1 MTIRFH
7 LQPYTNNL
15 SVEARTQAG
24 KPVTIQ
30 SLEQLQTNDEVLAR
44 ASNLLAAAARRQDNP
59 AQATARIDGLE
70 THTDF
75 QLLAAL
81 RALHQD
87 EPELTNAHFAT
98 QPLRATIDVD
108 TPNTL
113 ALHAPIQGKE
123 QALREEKLFGY
134 EQLWG
139 YTNDLYIFEL
149 DLKHPGVLNKLS
161 KRCREPIPA
170 MFSKTFLEQTYHNEG
185 RLGRTK
191 IDQANTIV
199 SEHHTPTPR
208 IYLSESEDELLMQL
222 RFAYAEQE
230 IRADD
235 NEELYHYSNG
245 QITRTPRDQKT
256 EEFYKL
262 QFKTNNVRPTRDG
275 YTPRNDAYEWLADD
289 AQELLS
295 LGFEIYGRNNLVEHR
310 VNTDAQLRVE
320 TKQENNNW
328 LELDVQA
335 TIGDEE
341 LPLDVLAELLRKGER
356 YVKLADQTTGVIPQ
370 KWLDKLGHT
379 IGLLQLRA
387 DGVRVQHTQLRAA
400 DALLETAD
408 EKLTSPDYEK
418 LKKRLASFEELQEY
432 AMPQEFNGELRA
444 YQKVGYDWL
453 QFLREY
459 SFGGILADDMGLGKT
474 VQMLAALAKYHEE
487 HPSAQSLVVVPTSLV
502 HNWDAERAK
511 FTPQLTSH
519 VQHGNRP
526 QTTEE
531 YAQIDAQLVITTYN
545 TLRNDIELLSNKR
558 FGYAILDESHAI
570 KNPSSQITKAVTR
583 INAANKIAVTGTPIE
598 NSLDELWSQMNFANP
613 GMLGGYNYFNQTYT
627 DNDMHDELRALIKPF
642 ILQRTKDAVA
652 KDLPPKQIS
661 VQYHE
666 MSDEQARLYQATRA
680 YYRDDV
686 LEAIE
691 AGDER
696 KSQTAVFTGLLRLR
710 QLANHP
716 GLITDSYAGASTKL
730 DSICEQL
737 TELASEGHKALVF
750 SSFVGLLDELE
761 KRLTKLEV
769 LRLDGSTNNRQ
780 DLVDEFQEGNTDVF
794 LISLKAGGVG
804 LTLTAADYVFIL
816 DPWWNPQAEMQ
827 AIDRAHRIGQDKPV
841 FVYKLITKH
850 TVEEK
855 ILAMQESKLEL
866 ANNIIESESGIYKTL
881 SKADIEYL
889 FE

>member
-1 MTIRFH
+1 MTIRFYFE
-7 LQPYTNNL
+7 QYTNNL
-15 SVEARTQAG
+15 SIEARTQAD
-24 KPVTIQ
+24 KPVSIA
-30 SLEQLQTNDEVLAR
+30 SLQKTTTDDPVLQR
-44 ASNLLAAAARRQDNP
+44 AYQLLAAAASRREENT
-59 AQATARIDGLE
+59 QATARVEGLLK
-70 THTDF
+70 HTDF
-75 QLLAAL
+75 QLLNAL
-81 RALHQD
+81 RALSQED
-87 EPELTNAHFAT
+87 PQATNASFEHK
-98 QPLRATIDVD
+98 PLQATIDLD
-108 TPNTL
+108 TKETL
-113 ALHAPIQGKE
+113 ALHAPIHGTNQPLN
-123 QALREEKLFGY
+123 QTTLFGY

-139 YTNDLYIFEL
+139 YTKDLHLFEL
-149 DLKHPGVLNKLS
+149 DLRHAGVLTQLS

-170 MFSKTFLEQTYHNEG
+170 TFTKTFLEQNYHNEG
-185 RLGRTK
+185 KLGRVQ
-191 IDQANTIV
+191 IDQANTIQTQQ
-199 SEHHTPTPR
+199 HTPTPR
-208 IYLSESEDELLMQL
+208 IYLSENGDELQMQL
-222 RFAYAEQE
+222 RFAYGQQE
-230 IRADD
+230 IPAHD
-235 NEELYHYSNG
+235 NKELYHYSSG
-245 QITRTPRDQKT
+245 QITRTPRDKKT

-262 QFKTNNVRPTRDG
+262 QFKTNNVRATRDG

-289 AQELLS
+289 VQELLA
-295 LGFEIYGRNNLVEHR
+295 LGYEIYGKNNLVHHR
-310 VNTDAQLRVE
+310 ITTEAKLRVE
-320 TKQENNNW
+320 TKEENNNW

-335 TIGDEE
+335 TIGEEE
-341 LPLDVLAELLRKGER
+341 LPLDVLTELLRKGER

-370 KWLDKLGHT
+370 KWLDKLSHT
-379 IGLLQLRA
+379 IGLLQLKA
-387 DGVRVQHTQLRAA
+387 DGIHVQHTQLRAA

-408 EKLTSPDYEK
+408 EKQTSPDYNK
-418 LKKRLASFEELQEY
+418 LKKRLASFEELEEY
-432 AMPQEFNGELRA
+432 AMPQHFQGELRD
-444 YQKVGYDWL
+444 YQKVGYNWL

-474 VQMLAALAKYHEE
+474 VQMLAALAKYHEQN
-487 HPSAQSLVVVPTSLV
+487 PTAKSLIVVPTSLV

-526 QTTEE
+526 QTNEE
-531 YAQIDAQLVITTYN
+531 YAKIDAQLIITTYN
-545 TLRNDIELLSNKR
+545 TLRNDIELLSTKH

-570 KNPSSQITKAVTR
+570 KNPASQITKAVTR

-613 GMLGGYNYFNQTYT
+613 GMLGGYDYFNKTYT
-627 DNDMHDELRALIKPF
+627 DKDMHGELRALIKPF

-666 MSDEQARLYQATRA
+666 MSEEQARLYQATRA

-716 GLITDSYAGASTKL
+716 GLISDSYAGSSTKL
-730 DSICEQL
+730 DSLCEQL
-737 TELASEGHKALVF
+737 AELASEGHKALVF
-750 SSFVGLLDELE
+750 SSFVGLLDELQ
-761 KRLTKLEV
+761 KRLTELRV

-780 DLVDEFQEGNTDVF
+780 DLVDEFQEGATDVF

-827 AIDRAHRIGQDKPV
+827 AIDRAHRIGQKKPV
-841 FVYKLITKH
+841 FVYKMITKN

-881 SKADIEYL
+881 TKADIEYL

>member
-1 MTIRFH
+1 MTIRFEI
-7 LQPYTNNL
+7 QPYTNNL
-15 SVEARTQAG
+15 SIEARTQAD
-24 KPVTIQ
+24 KPVSIK
-30 SLEQLQTNDEVLAR
+30 SLEQQTTTDPVLER
-44 ASNLLAAAARRQDNP
+44 ACSLLAAAARRQDNP
-59 AQATARIDGLE
+59 AEATARIDGLS

-75 QLLAAL
+75 QLLTAL
-81 RALHQD
+81 RALSQD
-87 EPELTNAHFAT
+87 NPELVNASFDSK
-98 QPLRATIDVD
+98 PLPAYIDVD
-108 TPNTL
+108 APDQL
-113 ALHAPIQGKE
+113 AIHAAINGEE
-123 QALREEKLFGY
+123 QPLREEKLFGY

-139 YTNDLYIFEL
+139 YTKDLHLFEI
-149 DLKHPGVLNKLS
+149 DLNHPSALSKLS
-161 KRCREPIPA
+161 KRCREPLPNT
-170 MFSKTFLEQTYHNEG
+170 FKKTFLEQTYHNEG
-185 RLGRTK
+185 LLGRTK
-191 IDQANTIV
+191 IDQAHAITT
-199 SEHHTPTPR
+199 EQHTPTPR
-208 IYLSESEDELLMQL
+208 IYLSEKGDELVMQL
-222 RFAYAEQE
+222 RFAYAHQE
-230 IRADD
+230 VNANDE
-235 NEELYHYSNG
+235 EELYTYSNG
-245 QITRTPRDQKT
+245 VIKRTPRDKKT
-256 EEFYKL
+256 EDFYKL

-289 AQELLS
+289 VEELLA

-310 VNTDAQLRVE
+310 VNTQARLRVE
-320 TKQENNNW
+320 TKQESNNW

-335 TIGDEE
+335 TIGEEE

-379 IGLLQLRA
+379 IGLIQLRA

-432 AMPQEFNGELRA
+432 EMPQEFTGELRA
-444 YQKVGYDWL
+444 YQKIGYDWL

-474 VQMLAALAKYHEE
+474 VTMLSALAKYHEE

-502 HNWDAERAK
+502 HNWEAEKKK

-519 VQHGNRP
+519 LHHGSRP
-526 QTTEE
+526 QTAEE
-531 YAQIDAQLVITTYN
+531 YAKVDAQLVITTYN
-545 TLRNDIELLSNKR
+545 TLRNDVELLSNKQ

-570 KNPSSQITKAVTR
+570 KNPTSQVSKAVTR

-613 GMLGGYNYFNQTYT
+613 GMLGGYDYFNQTYT
-627 DNDMHDELRALIKPF
+627 DEEMHDELRALIKPF

-652 KDLPPKQIS
+652 KDLPPKQIT

-666 MSDEQARLYQATRA
+666 MSEEQTRLYQATRA

-737 TELASEGHKALVF
+737 AELASEGHKALVF

-761 KRLTKLEV
+761 KRLASLRV

-780 DLVDEFQEGNTDVF
+780 DLVDEFQEGETDVF

-804 LTLTAADYVFIL
+804 LTLTAADYVYIL

-827 AIDRAHRIGQDKPV
+827 AIDRAHRIGQKKPV
-841 FVYKLITKH
+841 FVYKMITKN

-866 ANNIIESESGIYKTL
+866 ANSIIESESGIYKTL
-881 SKADIEYL
+881 TKADIEYL